1 MIEIPKSNAIEEQE
15 NELAQWFLTIL
26 RIEKKYKSYSELRVA
41 VQETGSGICRMRANG
56 TCLRSKWL
64 IMLYERFADKDMP
77 LLNAIQSTIQRHI
90 YFSESKNCVL

>member
-15 NELAQWFLTIL
+15 NELAQWVLDNLKDREEVQIL
-26 RIEKKYKSYSELRVA
+26 QRTEGCCA
-41 VQETGSGICRMRANG
+41 GNCSGICRMRANG